1 MYKTIGLSQFCG
13 EFHDM
18 GRGEQFSCEALEIIY
33 DYLEEVDPDGEL
45 DVIEVCCEY
54 SEETWQEVVEHYEI
68 EDMEDTD
75 NTEEFKEK
83 VRDYLEEHTTV
94 LGETDDTIIY
104 IQF

>member
-1 MYKTIGLSQFCG
+1 MYKIISLSQFRE
-13 EFHDM
+13 EFHKM
-18 GRGEQFSCEALEIIY
+18 GRGEQFTYEALEIIY
-33 DYLEEVDPDGEL
+33 DYIEEEGPDHEL
-45 DVIEVCCEY
+45 DVINVCCEY
-54 SEETWQEVVEHYEI
+54 SEETWQEVAEHYEI

-94 LGETDDTIIY
+94 LGETSDTIIY